1 MNAQTKKMTNEE
13 AVKYLKSRFKD
24 LLENDLGIED
34 TNKPFQCINPE
45 HADVN
50 PSMSFD
56 SKRNKVH
63 CFSCGVDWD
72 IFDVVQAIEE
82 FPEGKE
88 GFKEALD
95 FLCDMYNIQID
106 GNYQKL
112 KVIKRKNSIA
122 SSNKQIEKNEAD
134 NETEEETDDYTDYF
148 LYCYKK
154 HGETTYLQDRGIKE
168 QTIKQFKIGF
178 DPAYKMS
185 FDGEKK
191 QWITAPCVII
201 PTGKSSYVAR
211 NVDPKAE
218 PKDRYRKKGKNK
230 LFNAKKSIFTDP
242 APIFVT
248 EGEIDAL
255 SIIEVGG
262 KAIGLGSVSQA
273 DRFIKTLKRNVEPE
287 ICPPIIL
294 ALDNDK
300 AGRETSSM
308 IFEELANNGYYIA
321 DAISE
326 EEEDKEYTLY
336 QSCKDANAMLKKDR
350 KKFFELVQYHKD
362 MAVDDMNELLGN
374 NLKAFDNEHQ
384 VSNLIEEFWNG
395 DKADL
400 TFFPTGFKQLDK
412 ELDGGITR
420 GLCVIC
426 AITSLG
432 KTTFALQMADQ
443 MAQQGTDILVFS
455 LEQGNFELM
464 AKSISRNTLLLSD
477 FDFINAKTVNGI
489 LDKRRYA
496 NYSKLEKD
504 LIEKACATYK
514 EYGKHIYMYEISG
527 KITYEFIKKEV
538 QNFVQRKKSKPVVI
552 IDYLQ
557 LLGSTDRYSSDKQ
570 AMDETVTCLRQVA
583 RDFNIPIIAISSMN
597 RANYKK
603 EISLSSGKESG
614 MLEYSADFFLG
625 LQFSGT
631 GENGYDEKKAK
642 KASNNISTPR
652 AVELIILKN
661 RNGKTGETIPFEMYS
676 AFNYF
681 LEDSG
686 NWTEEFASKIKNAKA
701 KLEFEEDEN
710 EYDISDI
717 D

>member
-1 MNAQTKKMTNEE
+1 MNAQTKRMTNEE
-13 AVKYLKSRFKD
+13 AVKYLKSCIED
-24 LLENDLGIED
+24 YLQNDLGIED
-34 TNKPFQCINPE
+34 TKRPFQCINPE
-45 HADVN
+45 HNDLN
-50 PSMSFD
+50 PSMSVDF
-56 SKRNKVH
+56 KRNKVH

-134 NETEEETDDYTDYF
+134 NEREEETDDYTDYF

-154 HGETTYLQDRGIKE
+154 HGETSYLQDRGIKE

-185 FDGEKK
+185 FDGETK
-191 QWITAPCVII
+191 QWKTAPCVII

-230 LFNAKKSIFTDP
+230 LFNVKKSTFNDP
-242 APIFVT
+242 APIFLT

-300 AGRETSSM
+300 AGRETSAI
-308 IFEELANNGYYIA
+308 IFEELANNGYYVA

-336 QSCKDANAMLKKDR
+336 QDCKDANAMLQKDQ
-350 KKFFELVQYHKD
+350 KKFFGLVQYHKD
-362 MAVDDMNELLGN
+362 CAIEAINELIGN
-374 NLKAFDNEHQ
+374 DLKAFDSQHQ

-395 DKADL
+395 DKADIK
-400 TFFPTGFKQLDK
+400 FFPTGFPQLDK
-412 ELDGGITR
+412 ELDGGLTR
-420 GLCVIC
+420 GLCLLC
-426 AITSLG
+426 AVSSLG
-432 KTTFALQMADQ
+432 KTTFALQIADQ

-455 LEQGNFELM
+455 LEQGCFELM

-477 FDFINAKTVNGI
+477 FDFKISKTVNGI
-489 LDKRRYA
+489 LHKQRYI
-496 NYSKLEKD
+496 NYSKVEKD
-504 LIEKACATYK
+504 LIKQASVAYK
-514 EYGKHIYMYEISG
+514 EYANHIYMYEVSG
-527 KITYEFIKKEV
+527 KITHEYIKKEI

-557 LLGSTDRYSSDKQ
+557 LVGSTDRYSSDKQ

-583 RDFNIPIIAISSMN
+583 RDFNIPIIAISSVN
-597 RANYKK
+597 RASYKK
-603 EISLSSGKESG
+603 EISLSSAKESG
-614 MLEYSADFFLG
+614 ILEYSSDFYLG
-625 LQFSGT
+625 LQFQGA
-631 GENGYDEKKAK
+631 GKEGYNETNAK
-642 KASNNISTPR
+642 RASNFIDSPR
-652 AVELIILKN
+652 HVELCILKN
-661 RNGKTGETIPFEMYS
+661 RNGKTGETINFEMYS
-676 AFNYF
+676 AFNFFREVSNDWSPSITPKDAKKY
-681 LEDSG
+681 EIK
-686 NWTEEFASKIKNAKA
+686 EF
-701 KLEFEEDEN
+701 EDEN
-710 EYDISDI
+710 EYDISDL